1 MVSADPRQIASAFDG
16 LAVFAG
22 AAFALGLGLIAAL
35 ERVGAPDG
43 FVEALGPLLA
53 FVGLCVVGIA
63 TRAPSLPDFLA
74 ARRSTPAFYGGLAF
88 AATAAGLDD
97 RKDLRSR
104 ATRLHFPGSRMAARA
119 GRAPR

>member
-1 MVSADPRQIASAFDG
+1 MVSAGPRLSDRFDG

-74 ARRSTPAFYGGLAF
+74 ARRSTPRSM
-88 AATAAGLDD
+88 AGL
-97 RKDLRSR
+97 RSQR
-104 ATRLHFPGSRMAARA
+104 RRPA
-119 GRAPR
+119 